1 MKKSERQTYFLAMVS
16 AQLSGN
22 TEGRMS
28 PERGSQL
35 SLFIRLREYPSPAC
49 RCQAVRKRIM
59 SWKFNVKT
67 YNALRAAPESRK
79 TQDLGHS
86 VLGWLE
92 RAFVIIGLRCNHPS
106 GAIV

>member
-1 MKKSERQTYFLAMVS
+1 
-16 AQLSGN
+16 
-22 TEGRMS
+22 
-28 PERGSQL
+28 
-35 SLFIRLREYPSPAC
+35 
-49 RCQAVRKRIM
+49 M